1 MSIVVFLNF
10 IPKLQ
15 MKQAAELR
23 VKSPLLPPFSKEEFS
38 RKNLN
43 PSLKKHALSTVEGR
57 GRGDFEICGS
67 P

>member
-23 VKSPLLPPFSKEEFS
+23 VKSPLLPLFSKGEFS

-43 PSLKKHALSTVEGR
+43 PSLEKR

-67 P
+67 L